1 VCCRH
6 AAAATQSVREQ
17 LDATLDAARHSVL
30 DRDECSLSLVRE
42 YGSALCAGSI
52 DTRLSAAVMA
62 QRRVE
67 LKLMHAPLPTAS
79 ATQLVYEDVA
89 DDNDDDDN
97 NDDEQMRDED
107 VCCASGTRVAADAP
121 TRSPTSIARYSARYV
136 RELMADIEM
145 LSIRG
150 STCC

>member
-1 VCCRH
+1 M
-6 AAAATQSVREQ
+6 
-17 LDATLDAARHSVL
+17 
-30 DRDECSLSLVRE
+30 RE

-67 LKLMHAPLPTAS
+67 LKLTHAPLPTA
-79 ATQLVYEDVA
+79 TRLVYDDVA
-89 DDNDDDDN
+89 DDNDDNDN

-107 VCCASGTRVAADAP
+107 VCWRSAVRAGTRVAADAP
-121 TRSPTSIARYSARYV
+121 TRSPIARYSTRYV
-136 RELMADIEM
+136 HELMADIEM

-150 STCC
+150 STWYDTRRVRCIVCVF